1 MLLLLLYFKHL
12 LPRDIWFMT
21 AAIKDSKSKSE
32 LVHEMKLDSV
42 LPVFHVVIGCDTE
55 SQFTQGMAVHGM
67 RLKNNC

>member
-1 MLLLLLYFKHL
+1 
-12 LPRDIWFMT
+12 MT